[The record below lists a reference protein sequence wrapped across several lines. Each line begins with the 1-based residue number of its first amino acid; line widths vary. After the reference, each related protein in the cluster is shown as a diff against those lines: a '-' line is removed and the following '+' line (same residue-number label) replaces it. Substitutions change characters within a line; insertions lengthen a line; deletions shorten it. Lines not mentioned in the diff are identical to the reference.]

1 MKPGRALPT
10 LLVLLALAAGAPPAE
25 AVEPPERLSIDHRFE
40 LGTLSDPTLSPD
52 GAWIAYTVSRESL
65 EDDRSRSR
73 IWMVPAAGGEPVSV
87 TAEHASSWSP
97 RWSPDGQTLGFLS
110 SRDGGET
117 QVWTLDRRG
126 GDAVQLTDTPQSVSY
141 FAWSPDARHLALVLQ
156 DLKPEHRA
164 AIEAGEE
171 YEEKTRP
178 WVIDRVHFK
187 QDYVGYLDRRREHIY
202 RFDLADRSLH
212 RLTEGDF
219 DNSSP
224 AWSPDGTRIAFAS
237 NRTPDADLNQNTDI
251 WVVPA
256 HPEGDD
262 VPPAL
267 QITDHPGT
275 DAAPR
280 WSPDGRTIVHRAM
293 TTPDRPDFAVW
304 HLALSPVDGGPR
316 RVLTADLDRM
326 IYGHGFDP
334 DGEKLWFWFEDA
346 GSQVLA
352 TIDLAT
358 GAIERHVD
366 GQDVV
371 DDFAVGADGRL
382 ALLLRRPLRPAEVFL
397 YDGELHPRTAVNEPV
412 LSGIELGDTVKIAFE
427 AEDGW
432 PVEAMVVKPPGFRE
446 DRRYPVIV
454 DLHGGPVA
462 QRTWGFSFNV
472 QLWAAHGYLVVQPNF
487 RGSSGYGFEH
497 TNAIWRDWGGPDT
510 LDTIAAADAV
520 VERGWADP
528 DRMAVTGWSY
538 GGILTNHVI
547 TKTNRFAA
555 AVTGASATLYVVN
568 YGHDMY
574 VSWWENE
581 LGVPWEPE
589 ARARYERVSPFNR
602 VTEVTTPT
610 LIVGGEKDWN
620 VPIINSEQLY
630 LALKRLGVPT
640 ELVVYPD
647 EFHGIDTPSL
657 AKDLA
662 ERYLAW
668 FDRYLGDREG

>member
-1 MKPGRALPT
+1 MTWIDRTIRTLPI
-10 LLVLLALAAGAPPAE
+10 LLAAFAAAPALAEAPP
-25 AVEPPERLSIDHRFE
+25 RLTIEHRFE
-40 LGTLSDPTLSPD
+40 LAALADPAMSPD
-52 GAWIAYTVSRESL
+52 GAWVAYTVTRENL
-65 EDDRSRSR
+65 EKDRSESR
-73 IWMVPAAGGEPVSV
+73 IWMVPAAGGDAVPL
-87 TAEHASSWSP
+87 TAKEERSWSP
-97 RWSPDGQTLGFLS
+97 RWSPDGRVLGFLS
-110 SRDGGET
+110 ARGDGKT
-117 QVWTLDRRG
+117 QVWALDRRG
-126 GDAVQLTDTPQSVSY
+126 GDALQVTDTPQSVRT
-141 FAWSPDARHLALVLQ
+141 FAWSPDGQHLALVLQ
-156 DLKPEHRA
+156 DLDPAHRA
-164 AIEAGEE
+164 ALDAGEDF
-171 YEEKTRP
+171 EEKREP
-178 WVIDRVHFK
+178 WVIDRIHFK
-187 QDYVGYLDRRREHIY
+187 QDYVGYLDRRRNHIY
-202 RFDLADRSLH
+202 RFDLADGALRP
-212 RLTEGDF
+212 LTSGDY
-219 DNSSP
+219 DHEDP
-224 AWSPDGTRIAFAS
+224 AWSPDGRRIAFTS

-256 HPEGDD
+256 FPDD
-262 VPPAL
+262 DATPDAAR
-267 QITDHPGT
+267 ITDHPGL
-275 DAAPR
+275 DAEPR
-280 WSPDGRTIVHRAM
+280 WSPDGKFIAHRAM
-293 TTPDRPDFAVW
+293 TTPDRPDFAVY
-304 HLALSPVDGGPR
+304 HLAVSPVGGGPR
-316 RVLTADLDRM
+316 RVITESLDRM
-326 IYGHGFDP
+326 VYGHGWTP
-334 DGEKLWFWFEDA
+334 DGKALWVWFEDA

-352 TIDLAT
+352 TADAADGRIT
-358 GAIERHVD
+358 RHLD
-366 GQDVV
+366 GPRIV
-371 DDFAVGADGRL
+371 DDFDVGRDGAL
-382 ALLLRRPLRPAEVFL
+382 ALLLRTPERPGEIYHYRDELRAL
-397 YDGELHPRTAVNEPV
+397 TTVNESV
-412 LSGIELGDTVKIAFE
+412 LGGLELGTTEKIAFE

-446 DRRYPVIV
+446 GRRYPVVV

-462 QRTWGFSFNV
+462 QRTWGFGFDV

-510 LDTIAAADAV
+510 LDTIAAAEAV
-520 VERGWADP
+520 VARGWGDP
-528 DRMAVTGWSY
+528 ERLGVTGWSY

-547 TKTNRFAA
+547 TKTDLFAA

-610 LIVGGEKDWN
+610 LVIGGEKDWN

-647 EFHGIDTPSL
+647 EYHGIDTPSL

-668 FDRYLGDREG
+668 FDRYLKDHGD